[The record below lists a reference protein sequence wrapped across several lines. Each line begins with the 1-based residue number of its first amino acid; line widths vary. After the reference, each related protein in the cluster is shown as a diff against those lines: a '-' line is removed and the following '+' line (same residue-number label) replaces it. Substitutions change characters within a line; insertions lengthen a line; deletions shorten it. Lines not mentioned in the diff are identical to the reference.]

1 MRLLQEVGTQLKM
14 DFAYPDIMHY
24 PVFEYNNGALGL
36 DKSTRA
42 TPRTR
47 YIYVKYHIFIE
58 HVGEGRGIIIQRM
71 ESKYQKDD
79 VFTK

>member
-1 MRLLQEVGTQLKM
+1 M
-14 DFAYPDIMHY
+14 DFSDLEIMY
-24 PVFEYNNGALGL
+24 YTVFEESNRSLGM
-36 DKSTRA
+36 DTPTKK